1 MEARFE
7 QSNVLNEPRVLAS
20 VKRIS
25 WAAVFAGVLIAV
37 VIQITLSLLGIGI
50 GLSTVDPKT
59 EENPVQGLGI
69 GTAIWYVVSSL
80 IALFTGGWVAGRLSR
95 TNQEFDGAIHGLLT
109 WSIVSLL
116 TLYFVTTAIGGILGG
131 VGRLVGNTLGVVGN
145 VAQRGVEAAG
155 PEIRQQLQNVD
166 MNKLKSE
173 ATLLLRQTGKAELQP
188 GALEERAKQS
198 ADNAGN
204 TAGNIGAA
212 PQYTDAQ
219 VEGLLGQLF
228 AEGKDVAQEVDRTAV
243 VNVIVART
251 GKSRAEAEQIADNW
265 ITASKQA
272 SAKVQQMK
280 QQAEAKARQVAD
292 DAADAASTAA
302 ILAFVSLLLGAGV
315 AYFGAKKGTESKD
328 DVVVERPAVT

>member
-7 QSNVLNEPRVLAS
+7 RTSVLGEPGVLAS

-59 EENPVQGLGI
+59 EENPVQGLGV
-69 GTAIWYVVSSL
+69 GSAIWYVVSSL

-116 TLYFVTTAIGGILGG
+116 TLYFVATAIGGILGG
-131 VGRLVGNTLGVVGN
+131 VGRLVGNTLNVVGN
-145 VAQRGVEAAG
+145 VAQKGVEVAA
-155 PEIRQQLQNVD
+155 PEIRQQLGNVD
-166 MNKLKSE
+166 MNRLKNE
-173 ATLLLRQTGKAELQP
+173 ATLMLRQTGKPELQP
-188 GALEERAKQS
+188 AALENRANQS
-198 ADNAGN
+198 VDRAETTTGN
-204 TAGNIGAA
+204 VAAA

-219 VEGLLGQLF
+219 VDGLLGQLF
-228 AEGKDVAQEVDRTAV
+228 TGGKDVAKEVDRNAV

-265 ITASKQA
+265 IAASKQA
-272 SAKVQQMK
+272 AAKIEREK
-280 QQAEAKARQVAD
+280 QEAEARARQIAD

-315 AYFGAKKGTESKD
+315 AYFGAKKGTESKEE
-328 DVVVERPAVT
+328 VVVRPAV